1 MPARLKF
8 VVAYDGAPFSGWQS
22 QANGNGVQDHLERA
36 FGEICGTKVRVHGS
50 GRTDTG
56 VHAIGQCAHVDLPDR
71 RFTGTRWIPAVNAGL
86 PPTIR
91 VLRCRYVTDNFHAR
105 FSARGKVYRYRIWN
119 EAVLPPLEFGRAW
132 HLIQPIDH
140 QLFRTAAALFQGEH
154 DFRGFAANRG
164 TEVEDTVRTIR
175 SVRVTQTGPRLAVR
189 IDGSG
194 FLYKMVRLIVGA
206 SVEVA
211 RNRISLQELAARLH
225 RGDTQ
230 SRSGRLVAPACGLI
244 LLRVRY

>member
-8 VVAYDGAPFSGWQS
+8 VVAYDGAPFTGWQS

-36 FGEICGTKVRVHGS
+36 FREICGITVRVHGS

-56 VHAIGQCAHVDLPDR
+56 VHALGQCAHVDVPDR

-91 VLRCRYVTDNFHAR
+91 VLRCRYVTDDFHAR
-105 FSARGKVYRYRIWN
+105 FSARGKIYRYRIWN
-119 EAVLPPLEFGRAW
+119 DAVLPPLEFGRAW
-132 HLIQPIDH
+132 HVVQAADY
-140 QLFRTAAALFQGEH
+140 QLFQKAAALFRGQH

-164 TEVEDTVRTIR
+164 SAVEDSVRTIR
-175 SVRVTQTGPRLAVR
+175 SVRATRTGPQFSVQ

-211 RNRISLQELAARLH
+211 RGRISLEEVANRLEH
-225 RGDTQ
+225 GDTQ